1 VHQSNTRN
9 VAIAALSFGLIAG
22 TANAQDIPGGSISLI
37 THDQSMNWQAGVD
50 GNLSYTDTGY
60 NFSGNQAGDGWLV
73 QWDLL
78 ASSGDGQSI
87 VTNFT
92 VINLGTETQTF
103 SLLVS
108 DLLAAPYLSGTMIG
122 GSIAGTF
129 TDLNGNGV
137 EVGSVGSGSI
147 YSAFVDA
154 NNPDPFDGT
163 VVASL
168 LEDASGSASSFFTGT
183 FASESFG
190 TSPQIPGQS
199 GPAASDN
206 FGIMLEFSLSGGDM
220 VGFTSSMAIASPAPG
235 ALALFSFAGLGRRR
249 RRTA

>member
-1 VHQSNTRN
+1 M
-9 VAIAALSFGLIAG
+9 AIAALSFGLIAG

-235 ALALFSFAGLGRRR
+235 ALALFSFAGLGNY
-249 RRTA
+249 